1 MTTNT
6 SCKTLYNVL
15 SHTRI
20 TIWAL
25 RRFMFFGRGMVYVGG
40 GGGGFMLD
48 GEGSC
53 GGMRG

>member
-40 GGGGFMLD
+40 GGSFMLD
-48 GEGSC
+48 REGSC
-53 GGMRG
+53 WRMRE

>member
-25 RRFMFFGRGMVYVGG
+25 RRFMFFGGGMVYFGG
-40 GGGGFMLD
+40 GGGVSCWIGKVHV
-48 GEGSC
+48 GE
-53 GGMRG
+53 

>member
-40 GGGGFMLD
+40 GGEFHVG
-48 GEGSC
+48 
-53 GGMRG
+53 